1 MVASS
6 FMRIDSRSKDL
17 LVHQGAEIKRGV
29 ATAGTN
35 GGTAQRHQTVR

>member
-1 MVASS
+1 MIAGGL
-6 FMRIDSRSKDL
+6 MRIDDGSEDL

>member
-1 MVASS
+1 MITGGLMWV
-6 FMRIDSRSKDL
+6 DDGPEDL
-17 LVHQGAEIKRGV
+17 MMHQGAEIKRGV